1 MAPSSWKGMLWVALV
16 VGAILTSFGCVGV
29 PAAYRKNPQ
38 FESSCK
44 NIKTY
49 GLVKP
54 QVEVFEIS
62 AGGVPELR
70 DDWCA
75 AARGN
80 VVAAFERKFSSKMI
94 NLKTIEPDVS
104 TSQEFD
110 EVSALYKVVSYSI
123 KAHTYSPVNIFPEKV
138 DKFDYSLGPIDRLL
152 ERYGCDGLIFVY
164 GHDEISTAGR
174 KTLMAAGMVVGALTG
189 VYAGP
194 RGGATTIDVAL
205 VDASGTILW
214 YSFQLQ
220 GATDLR
226 DPGSAAQMVERVMSD
241 FPECRK

>member
-1 MAPSSWKGMLWVALV
+1 MAALSRRGMLLLALV
-16 VGAILTSFGCVGV
+16 VGASLIGFGCAGA
-29 PAAYRKNPQ
+29 PAAYRKSPQ
-38 FESSCK
+38 FDSSCK
-44 NIKTY
+44 EIKTY

-54 QVEVFEIS
+54 RVDVVEIS

-80 VVAAFERKFSSKMI
+80 VTAALERKFSSKLI

-104 TSQEFD
+104 SAQEFD

-123 KAHTYSPVNIFPEKV
+123 KVHTYSAPNIFPEKV
-138 DKFDYSLGPIDRLL
+138 EKFDYSLGPIDRLL

-164 GHDEISTAGR
+164 GYDEISSEGR
-174 KTLMAAGMVVGALTG
+174 KALLATGAIVAALTG
-189 VYAGP
+189 VVVVP
-194 RGGATTIDVAL
+194 RGGITTMDAAL

-214 YSFQLQ
+214 YSFQ
-220 GATDLR
+220 GRGGSDLR
-226 DPGSAAQMVERVMSD
+226 DPGSAAQMVEQVMSD
-241 FPECRK
+241 FPECRR

>member
-1 MAPSSWKGMLWVALV
+1 MAAFSRKGMLWFALL
-16 VGAILTSFGCVGV
+16 VGASLIGSGCAGA

-38 FESSCK
+38 FDSSCK
-44 NIKTY
+44 NLKTY

-54 QVEVFEIS
+54 RVEVCEIS

-80 VVAAFERKFSSKMI
+80 VVAALERKFSSKMI

-123 KAHTYSPVNIFPEKV
+123 KTHTYFPANIFPEKV

-164 GHDEISTAGR
+164 GYDEISSEGR
-174 KTLMAAGMVVGALTG
+174 KALMATGAIVAALTG
-189 VYAGP
+189 VVVVP
-194 RGGATTIDVAL
+194 RGGVTTMDVAL

-214 YSFQLQ
+214 YSFQAQ
-220 GATDLR
+220 RGSDLR
-226 DPGSAAQMVERVMSD
+226 DPGSAAQLVEGVMAD
-241 FPECRK
+241 FPQCRQ

>member
-1 MAPSSWKGMLWVALV
+1 MAAFCRKCIFWFALL
-16 VGAILTSFGCVGV
+16 VGASLIGSGCAGA

-38 FESSCK
+38 FDSSCK
-44 NIKTY
+44 NLKTY

-54 QVEVFEIS
+54 RVEVCEIS

-80 VVAAFERKFSSKMI
+80 LVAALERKFSSKMI

-104 TSQEFD
+104 TSQEFE

-123 KAHTYSPVNIFPEKV
+123 KAHTYFAPNIFPEKV
-138 DKFDYSLGPIDRLL
+138 DKFDYSLGPINGLL

-164 GHDEISTAGR
+164 GYDEISTAGR

-189 VYAGP
+189 VYTGP
-194 RGGATTIDVAL
+194 RGGVTTIDVAL

-214 YSFQLQ
+214 YSFQAQ
-220 GATDLR
+220 GASL
-226 DPGSAAQMVERVMSD
+226 VERVMSD

>member
-1 MAPSSWKGMLWVALV
+1 MAAFSRKGMLSLTLL
-16 VGAILTSFGCVGV
+16 VGASLIGFGCVGA

-38 FESSCK
+38 FDSFCK
-44 NIKTY
+44 DIKTY

-54 QVEVFEIS
+54 RVEVFEIS

-80 VVAAFERKFSSKMI
+80 VVAALERKFSSKMI

-123 KAHTYSPVNIFPEKV
+123 KFHTYAPAYIFPEKV

-174 KTLMAAGMVVGALTG
+174 KTLMAAGIVVGALTG

-214 YSFQLQ
+214 YSFQAQ
-220 GATDLR
+220 GASDLR
-226 DPGSAAQMVERVMSD
+226 DPGSAAQLVDRVMSN
-241 FPECRK
+241 FPECQK

>member
-1 MAPSSWKGMLWVALV
+1 MAAFSRKGKLWLTLL
-16 VGAILTSFGCVGV
+16 VGASLIGFGCAGAPVT
-29 PAAYRKNPQ
+29 YRKNPQ
-38 FESSCK
+38 FDSACK
-44 NIKTY
+44 SIKTY

-54 QVEVFEIS
+54 RVEAYEIS

-80 VVAAFERKFSSKMI
+80 VVAAFEREFSSKMI

-123 KAHTYSPVNIFPEKV
+123 KAHTYSAETLFPEKV

-152 ERYGCDGLIFVY
+152 ERHGCDGLLFVY
-164 GHDEISTAGR
+164 GYDEISSGGR
-174 KTLMAAGMVVGALTG
+174 KALMAAGAIVAALTR
-189 VYAGP
+189 VVVMP
-194 RGGATTIDVAL
+194 RGGSTTLEVAL
-205 VDASGTILW
+205 VDASGAILW
-214 YSFQLQ
+214 YDFQAHT
-220 GATDLR
+220 GFDLR
-226 DPGSAAQMVERVMSD
+226 DPGSAAQLVEGVMSD

>member
-1 MAPSSWKGMLWVALV
+1 MAAFSRKGMLWLALL
-16 VGAILTSFGCVGV
+16 VGASLTGLGCVGA
-29 PAAYRKNPQ
+29 PAAYRKSPQ
-38 FESSCK
+38 FDSCCK

-54 QVEVFEIS
+54 RVDVYEIS

-75 AARGN
+75 PARGN
-80 VVAAFERKFSSKMI
+80 LIDALERQFSSKMI

-104 TSQEFD
+104 TSQEFE
-110 EVSALYKVVSYSI
+110 EVSALYKVVSISI
-123 KAHTYSPVNIFPEKV
+123 KAHTYSAPTIFPEKV

-164 GHDEISTAGR
+164 GSDEISSGGR
-174 KTLMAAGMVVGALTG
+174 KALMATSAIAGALTG
-189 VYAGP
+189 VVVMP
-194 RGGATTIDVAL
+194 RGGVTTVEVAL

-214 YSFQLQ
+214 YDFQAQGSF
-220 GATDLR
+220 DLR
-226 DPGSAAQMVERVMSD
+226 DPGSAAQLVERVISD